1 MALLSPLV
9 HCDKVIGPL
18 LLTIQRDDFARDRV
32 SCSNDSCGVVVW
44 FLPSQRR
51 QSSTNI
57 LFRSPKAKENE
68 VSRHNPKSSKPNKKD
83 EKLFHLKFNGKDTN
97 KKG

>member
-1 MALLSPLV
+1 MTLQGIVCLVVTTLAGLLCGSFQAKE
-9 HCDKVIGPL
+9 DK
-18 LLTIQRDDFARDRV
+18 A
-32 SCSNDSCGVVVW
+32 
-44 FLPSQRR
+44 
-51 QSSTNI
+51 TNI